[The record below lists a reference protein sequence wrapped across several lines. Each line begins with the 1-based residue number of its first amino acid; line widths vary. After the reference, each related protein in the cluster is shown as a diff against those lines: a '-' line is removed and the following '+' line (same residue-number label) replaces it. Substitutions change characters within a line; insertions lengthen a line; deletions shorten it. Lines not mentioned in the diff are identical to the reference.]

1 MHTKILIASFFCT
14 TLLLCGILLHAN
26 NTHKVF
32 CEKNIYKIENGF
44 VQAKPVIEQSPFIP
58 SLILF

>member
-14 TLLLCGILLHAN
+14 ALLLCGILLHAN
-26 NTHKVF
+26 NSHKVF
-32 CEKNIYKIENGF
+32 CEKKIYNIEKDF
-44 VQAKPVIEQSPFIP
+44 VQTKPAFEQSRFMP